1 MKKYLQETRML
12 NFNHDQIQKL
22 IKEKGWSTDDD
33 FQRILKIYNF
43 IRDEIAFGYN
53 TDDTISASEV
63 LKDGYGQCNTKG
75 TLFMALLRAVGIP
88 CRMHGFTIDKKL
100 QKGAMTGIVYKLAPQ
115 SIIHSWVEVQ
125 YKERWYNIE
134 GFILDSQYLNKLQ
147 EKFSDCKASFC
158 GYGVAT
164 DNFQNPQIEWNANDT
179 YIQKE
184 GINHDF
190 GVFNSPDEFFGKYQ
204 QQLTPLKKW
213 IYRNIGRKLMNRNVE
228 RIRA

>member
-88 CRMHGFTIDKKL
+88 CRMHGFTIDNKL